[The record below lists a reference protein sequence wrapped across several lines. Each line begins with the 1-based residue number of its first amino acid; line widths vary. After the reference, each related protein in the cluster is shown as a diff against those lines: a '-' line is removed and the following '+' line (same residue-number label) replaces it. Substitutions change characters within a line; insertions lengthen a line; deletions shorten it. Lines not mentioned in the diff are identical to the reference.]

1 MYEVHNAGSEYDLG
15 FMVGVALIFAVLGL
29 FLRMRRG

>member
-15 FMVGVALIFAVLGL
+15 FLLGLTLVIALLGL
-29 FLRMRRG
+29 FTRMSR